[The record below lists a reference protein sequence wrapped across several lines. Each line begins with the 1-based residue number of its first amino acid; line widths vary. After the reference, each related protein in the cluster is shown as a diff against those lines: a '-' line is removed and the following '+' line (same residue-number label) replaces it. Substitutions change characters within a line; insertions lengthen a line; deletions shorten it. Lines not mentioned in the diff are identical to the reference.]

1 MTDDIKKQYLVSKE
15 KYNVIFNK
23 NTKLISNSKILE
35 DKVKNNQLIIQ
46 DLQNS
51 LDDQLKDKETVNDNF
66 LNIQKENQTLSNELY
81 KYKDLNNTNIETIK
95 TLQEK

>member
-1 MTDDIKKQYLVSKE
+1 M
-15 KYNVIFNK
+15 
-23 NTKLISNSKILE
+23 KLISNSKILE